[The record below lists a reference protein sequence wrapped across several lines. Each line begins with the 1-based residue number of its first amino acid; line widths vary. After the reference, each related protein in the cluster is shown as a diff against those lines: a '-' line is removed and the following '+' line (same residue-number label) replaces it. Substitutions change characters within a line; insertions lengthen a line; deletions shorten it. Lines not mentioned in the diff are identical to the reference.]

1 MHKHKCINLSFHIY
15 LIFNLF
21 IIIQSKGILDYSHD
35 LNTEL
40 QIQAGALSSIDDII
54 PFSYEKLKIC
64 NSDKIVK
71 VEDTLGEIL
80 TGEKIFST
88 EYKAFTGNDSFCE
101 VLCHNQFDEE
111 SINLIKRLIKGNY
124 FINWYLDKLPAGMLS
139 YNKDTKETKIDYFK
153 GIPLGYMEND
163 VYYINNHLQFHIL
176 INEID
181 RKKFNVVG
189 FNILPMS
196 LEHEGEKALCE
207 KNPKNILKNF
217 DIKPQALLG
226 NNNNKILFTY
236 DIIFEKSNITL
247 GLRWDHY
254 KTSNTKI
261 HWIGIFLS
269 QIIVIGLAIIIIMV
283 LIKNINADINIY
295 NNKVINFE
303 FVDYYT
309 WKELSGDVFRAPL
322 RRPMLLSAIIGNGVQ
337 LFCMMTITL
346 FLGTIGFE
354 NPEKRAN
361 LLNIGIIFFCI
372 MGLPGGY
379 ISAKIYQ
386 FFKGKYW
393 LLNALLTSLI
403 FPGTLFIG
411 YSIVNIILA
420 IEKSS
425 AAANISDIISLFI
438 LWIFCTFPLI
448 LIGSFLGTK
457 NRPIE
462 APCKTNAVP
471 SFVPDKPWYLHYKF
485 MTFITGIIAFGT
497 FFIELNYVMG
507 SLWKHQIYFLAVFL
521 WISLTLFIIICG
533 EFAIIVVFWNLCYG
547 DYNWWWKSFLIGASP
562 VIYFVMFSVYY
573 FFNLQLRRLA
583 AIVVYFGIMGLIS
596 AMALFISGSMS
607 VLMTFIFVKFIYS
620 KIKIN

>member
-101 VLCHNQFDEE
+101 ILCHNQFDEE

-124 FINWYLDKLPAGMLS
+124 FINWYLDKLPAGILS

-322 RRPMLLSAIIGNGVQ
+322 RRPMLLSSIIGNGVQ

-354 NPEKRAN
+354 NPEKRALRKSGKKSQFIKYRN
-361 LLNIGIIFFCI
+361 YFFLYNGITRWLYSSKNIPIFQR
-372 MGLPGGY
+372 
-379 ISAKIYQ
+379 K
-386 FFKGKYW
+386 
-393 LLNALLTSLI
+393 
-403 FPGTLFIG
+403 
-411 YSIVNIILA
+411 ILA
-420 IEKSS
+420 IKCLINFF
-425 AAANISDIISLFI
+425 NISRNVIYRLFYSKYYISNREIIRCSKYIRYHIFIYPLDILHFSLNFNRK
-438 LWIFCTFPLI
+438 
-448 LIGSFLGTK
+448 FLG
-457 NRPIE
+457 N
-462 APCKTNAVP
+462 
-471 SFVPDKPWYLHYKF
+471 
-485 MTFITGIIAFGT
+485 
-497 FFIELNYVMG
+497 
-507 SLWKHQIYFLAVFL
+507 
-521 WISLTLFIIICG
+521 
-533 EFAIIVVFWNLCYG
+533 
-547 DYNWWWKSFLIGASP
+547 
-562 VIYFVMFSVYY
+562 
-573 FFNLQLRRLA
+573 
-583 AIVVYFGIMGLIS
+583 
-596 AMALFISGSMS
+596 
-607 VLMTFIFVKFIYS
+607 
-620 KIKIN
+620 

>member
-1 MHKHKCINLSFHIY
+1 MFICKCSNFVFNIFLLYNLIN
-15 LIFNLF
+15 
-21 IIIQSKGILDYSHD
+21 IIQSKGLLDYTHD
-35 LNTEL
+35 LDSEL
-40 QIQAGALSSIDDII
+40 QIQAGALSSIDGVI
-54 PFSYEKLKIC
+54 PFSYENLKIC
-64 NSDKIVK
+64 NPDKVIK

-88 EYKAFTGNDSFCE
+88 GYYAKTGNDSYCQT
-101 VLCHNQFDEE
+101 LCYNQFDEE
-111 SINLIKRLIKGNY
+111 SLRLIKRLIKGKY
-124 FINWYLDKLPAGMLS
+124 FINWYIDKLPAGILT
-139 YNKDTKETKIDYFK
+139 YNRETNETSIDYFK
-153 GIPLGYMEND
+153 GIPLGYSENHI
-163 VYYINNHLQFHIL
+163 YYINNHLQFHIL
-176 INEID
+176 INEES
-181 RKKFNVVG
+181 RNKFNIVG

-196 LEHEGEKALCE
+196 LEHNAEKAVCADSS
-207 KNPKNILKNF
+207 KNILNNF
-217 DIKPQALLG
+217 LIKPQALTDT
-226 NNNNKILFTY
+226 NNKILFTY
-236 DIIFEKSNITL
+236 DVIFEKSNITL

-254 KTSNTKI
+254 KTSNIKI

-269 QIIVIGLAIIIIMV
+269 QLIVISLAIIIIMV
-283 LIKNINADINIY
+283 LIKNIKSDIDIY

-303 FVDYYT
+303 FVDFYT

-322 RRPMLLSAIIGNGVQ
+322 RNPMLLSSIIGNGFQ

-346 FLGTIGFE
+346 FLGSIGFE

-386 FFKGKYW
+386 FFQGKFW
-393 LLNALLTSLI
+393 LLNALLTSII
-403 FPGTLFIG
+403 FPGSLFIG
-411 YSIVNIILA
+411 YFFINIILV

-425 AAANISDIISLFI
+425 AAANALDILSLFI

-457 NRPIE
+457 SLPIK
-462 APCKTNAVP
+462 APCKTNPVP
-471 SFVPDKPWYLHYKF
+471 SFVPEKPWYLHYKF
-485 MTFITGIIAFGT
+485 MTFITGIVAFGT

-507 SLWKHQIYFLAVFL
+507 ALWKHQIYFLAVFL
-521 WISLTLFIIICG
+521 WISLNLFIIICS

-562 VIYFVMFSVYY
+562 VIYFIIFSVYY
-573 FFNLQLRRLA
+573 FFNLQIRRLS

-596 AMALFISGSMS
+596 AMALFISGSMA
-607 VLMTFIFVKFIYS
+607 VLITFVFVKFIYS